1 MVNSVSN
8 NGQHRRLFVALVA
21 AIAGIAP
28 GFVCISSAIAQ
39 SPPIFESTTVSPRFS
54 PDPVTLRGIS
64 GGSVAAREVAGR
76 AETATGPCVGF
87 IDRSPDHTLT
97 LTSFFDFLSVSVE
110 VANPEENDTTLVVRG
125 PGGAWCNDD
134 ISGKNPGIAG
144 QWQEGSYQIWVGSYQ
159 KDTYFP
165 YVLRVTQI
173 R

>member
-1 MVNSVSN
+1 MINSVTQNS
-8 NGQHRRLFVALVA
+8 QYRRLVVALFA
-21 AIAGIAP
+21 LIAGIAP
-28 GFVCISSAIAQ
+28 GFVRANPAIAQ
-39 SPPIFESTTVSPRFS
+39 SPPIFESATVNPGFS

-64 GGSVAAREVAGR
+64 GGSVPSREVAGR
-76 AETATGPCVGF
+76 AETVTGPCVGF

-97 LTSFFDFLSVSVE
+97 LTSFFDFLSVEVE
-110 VANPEENDTTLVVRG
+110 SSEDTTLVVKG

-134 ISGKNPGIAG
+134 ISGKSPGIAG

-159 KDTYFP
+159 KDKYFP